1 MKTDSTLKRATLQM
15 AVGVSCFSLLAEV
28 VYLILALAIPS
39 LHYAWQFPVGNV
51 FMAVIM
57 VINFYLM
64 GRGIYSAVESGQEDA
79 AKRQIRFSHAGRSIM
94 ILLAL
99 VACFLLG
106 LPSGIAAC
114 ITVAFPQL
122 TVFCMHFFPRKD
134 EEAADGG
141 HTGENPTPETKD
153 APASVPADTGETK
166 DTGDTAAPDR
176 SGEVQP

>member
-15 AVGVSCFSLLAEV
+15 AIGVSCFSLLAEV
-28 VYLILALAIPS
+28 VYLILALTIPS

-64 GRGIYSAVESGQEDA
+64 GRGLYSAVESGQEDA

-94 ILLAL
+94 VLLAL
-99 VACFLLG
+99 VACFVLG
-106 LPSGIAAC
+106 LPAGIAAC

-122 TVFCMHFFPRKD
+122 TVFCMHFFPHKD
-134 EEAADGG
+134 EE
-141 HTGENPTPETKD
+141 TVEGENAGED
-153 APASVPADTGETK
+153 AAPIE
-166 DTGDTAAPDR
+166 DTGDTADKSDTVSPEDNE
-176 SGEVQP
+176 EVQP

>member
-28 VYLILALAIPS
+28 VYLILAFTVPS
-39 LHYAWQFPVGNV
+39 MKNTWDWRFLVGNV

-94 ILLAL
+94 VLLAL
-99 VACFLLG
+99 VACFVLG

-122 TVFCMHFFPRKD
+122 TVFCMHFFPHKD
-134 EEAADGG
+134 EETVD
-141 HTGENPTPETKD
+141 GENAGDDT
-153 APASVPADTGETK
+153 APVE
-166 DTGDTAAPDR
+166 DTGDTADKSDTVSPEDNE
-176 SGEVQP
+176 EVQP

>member
-15 AVGVSCFSLLAEV
+15 TIGVSCFSLLAEV
-28 VYLILALAIPS
+28 VYLILALTIPS
-39 LHYAWQFPVGNV
+39 LDYAWQFPVGNV

-94 ILLAL
+94 VLLAL
-99 VACFLLG
+99 VACFVLDL
-106 LPSGIAAC
+106 SAGIAAC

-122 TVFCMHFFPRKD
+122 TVFCMHFFPHKD
-134 EEAADGG
+134 EETDDGEN
-141 HTGENPTPETKD
+141 TGEDT
-153 APASVPADTGETK
+153 APVEDTGEAADK
-166 DTGDTAAPDR
+166 SDTVSPEDNEG
-176 SGEVQP
+176 VQP

>member
-15 AVGVSCFSLLAEV
+15 TVGVSCFSLLAEV
-28 VYLILALAIPS
+28 VYLILALTIPS

-64 GRGIYSAVESGQEDA
+64 GRGLYSAVESAQEDA

-94 ILLAL
+94 VLLAL
-99 VACFLLG
+99 VACFVLG
-106 LPSGIAAC
+106 LPAGIAAC

-122 TVFCMHFFPRKD
+122 TVFCMHFFPHKD
-134 EEAADGG
+134 EETADG
-141 HTGENPTPETKD
+141 ENAGDDT
-153 APASVPADTGETK
+153 APVEDTGEAADK
-166 DTGDTAAPDR
+166 SDTVSPEDNE
-176 SGEVQP
+176 EVQP